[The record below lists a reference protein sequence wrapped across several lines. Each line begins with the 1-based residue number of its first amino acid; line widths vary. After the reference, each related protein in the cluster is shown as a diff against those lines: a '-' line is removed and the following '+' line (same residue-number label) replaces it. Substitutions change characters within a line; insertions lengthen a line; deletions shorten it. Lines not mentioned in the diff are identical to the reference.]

1 MRFKDFYYK
10 TGSQSIVN
18 ENKVELELDNERQ
31 VWAVSVDL
39 EEEADGHRIVP
50 ANRVYFEE
58 GESQWWNSEA
68 DCLYIGYSFEKAFT
82 SFSDTLKRSLSHH
95 LDQRERED
103 IIQKAQNEVT
113 ERMSHLTGP
122 TCEWR
127 VQVADNGSRI
137 VSIGVEI
144 DVAGF
149 TRTKDL
155 ETGVQQAQEDPDLS
169 ELF

>member
-1 MRFKDFYYK
+1 MRFKDYYYK
-10 TGSQSIVN
+10 TSLHSIVS
-18 ENKVELELDNERQ
+18 ENKVELEQDNERQ
-31 VWAVSVDL
+31 VWAVTVDL
-39 EEEADGHRIVP
+39 EEEADGNRMVP

-58 GESQWWNSEA
+58 GESQWWNSGA
-68 DCLYIGYSFEKAFT
+68 DCLYIGHSFEKAFN
-82 SFSDTLKRSLSHH
+82 SFSDVLKRSLSHH

-113 ERMSHLTGP
+113 ERMSHLIGP

-127 VQVADNGSRI
+127 VQVGDYGNRMA
-137 VSIGVEI
+137 SIGVEV
-144 DVAGF
+144 DVAGY

-155 ETGVQQAQEDPDLS
+155 DSSVQQAQQDPDLS

>member
-10 TGSQSIVN
+10 TVLQSIVN

-39 EEEADGHRIVP
+39 EEEPDSVRMVP

-58 GESQWWNSEA
+58 GESQWWNTYA
-68 DCLYIGYSFEKAFT
+68 DCLYIGNSFEDAFN

-103 IIQKAQNEVT
+103 IIQKAQKEVT
-113 ERMSHLTGP
+113 EKISHLTGP
-122 TCEWR
+122 ACEWR
-127 VQVADNGSRI
+127 VQVDDNSSRI
-137 VSIGVEI
+137 VSIGVEV
-144 DVAGF
+144 DALAY
-149 TRTKDL
+149 TRMKGL
-155 ETGVQQAQEDPDLS
+155 ESSLQQAQEDPELS